1 MKENGCTR
9 EFIQAA
15 LMRRRLERLAS
26 MEDST
31 ASPTRERW
39 VCPRCGEDNK
49 PERQHCNNC
58 GAPAPWV
65 SKSFEVLSQCEDTE
79 DGFRGDTL
87 CVKGLRDNLRKIAAD
102 LEPAP
107 TAPCAQATTS
117 WLPSVLEGEN
127 LTIFQEGELRL
138 RVLPAAVSRKPF
150 SYKLTAGSTGARLK
164 VRGASVVIEGNG
176 KSALHTSIPLTPGQR
191 VLRSHARGPTHLARQ
206 PNIYVL
212 VLDSVKM
219 AGCAPLHAVGPSVG
233 PNIAVSL
240 AGEAGGGRGGD
251 AKFTG
256 RAGGRGSRSAAR
268 TPMKSASAP
277 QLEGTLSASIRKTLR
292 NRGEND
298 FGMVLGH
305 NPSAADDVYV
315 PRAMWS
321 DTADNPLKQAGNNWD
336 ARAFVE
342 EEKKR
347 EQHRLSM
354 KEYYRRELDK
364 QLEENK
370 AFRCSTSEHQSYDA
384 IVVGGGF
391 AGLAAVAQLAKSV
404 RRRSLRLLLVE
415 QGRGF
420 GGRVCTRRREQNGKL
435 LSFDHGC
442 QFFTPKAS
450 QPHFSDACRAWQDAE
465 VAGIWKGAI
474 GTLTLTGPNIHDA
487 DFEPFDS
494 AKVPLVG
501 LPTMSAIGKH
511 IIREA
516 QSSAIEFR
524 SCVGSKASKAS
535 WDDAAKVWTLQVN
548 SDPVQTCVLAVA
560 TSARSCVRLLG
571 EACASGREASK
582 VESNVCWALLVAT
595 SEPFSNLAWDAAVLQ
610 GGPGCFAWVSRNSSK
625 PARPKSPSPEC
636 WVLHASPDWSNPRAE
651 LEKGEVQGLLLEE
664 FCHIF
669 GCSTEVV
676 VYAEAFRWNNAF
688 PLNPSRLPE
697 KCIVEPDRMLVAGG
711 DWAVG
716 DRVGDAFE
724 SGVAI
729 AKAVRQA
736 KNSEFEDMAKT
747 VTADSFNKQR
757 RTQMEKDNEHEKRM
771 AMRKG
776 LDEQMALI
784 EERAKEARL
793 QDLMEGAEIKARS
806 IQLLCED
813 LDAQKKRREELKKH
827 GNETL
832 EAIARRA
839 TNNSNEKQME
849 KDELNARMREQLLQ
863 EQYRLAAQQERLKA
877 AQRTAD
883 AKEARYFATAGRDLE
898 ERYQHESMRQDRD
911 EKQHNLRLQLHYA
924 RREAARKKQ
933 QEKVLQGMRMQQGAA
948 DNSRE
953 LDRMGKERERD
964 AVNDAVRRAGEA
976 EGAKLQRQREAEL
989 ALQAEHAKM
998 MLQKQQRE
1006 KAEADWPRPRI
1017 TPGCSMA
1024 IDQSFVDM
1032 TAARA
1037 KGATVP
1043 KSYKPMHQV
1052 DAAKDLSKPLG
1063 APRIKP
1069 WVDLAKSYGPGGVN
1083 GVFMGDGRTK
1093 QSLMATGG
1101 CRRILTEATA
1111 RKTWSEGIGAEDM
1124 KAGEQ
1129 AALQRHHA
1137 NLLDKTVAVL
1147 SGLRNSAWPF
1157 TDPEQE
1163 QGSLVAAV
1171 VVAIDVMS
1179 RTDGDVQRL
1188 LAPDRGLLRNQ
1199 VKSGAPT
1206 ASEVF
1211 DYETLES
1218 GSFKHEHTFQ
1228 DWTSLESIAASANMD
1243 ASFSNPEFCGLAH
1256 ELLTYDGLIVLR
1268 LETVKRFAKQGSD
1281 GFQAMLE
1288 LVFPSG
1294 TTLIL
1299 PLPDNHVKRS
1309 NSRISTFH
1317 LDEVPGKS
1325 LSEAKHLLVN
1335 VWFPCPTCDLG
1346 SKRLALG
1353 RGRAFRDIARA
1364 EKLKVYGPGPRI
1376 PRSQPTVNYCLSPEG
1391 TEKLALSGDL
1401 AFTPEQSLAVFIS
1414 GTTSNLP
1421 VPICPHA
1428 GALPGSSQEFRY
1440 HVYARSIHTLEEL
1453 LPLTLQALRR
1463 SGPGYVGGAA
1473 GWFHTI
1479 QWGSTVQN
1487 LYPMLGGLALE
1498 GDNSH
1503 NLLRTLK
1510 RSGYRVGVF
1519 CEFRDY
1525 FCGEQE
1531 DLGLADD
1538 VFPLTRRDTWRETWV
1553 ESLCLAKVCGT
1564 ELKLEPLLAM
1574 AAAGRRWH
1582 RRAWSMAAAMI
1593 CALGLGLAAAFVG
1606 PASAAKDAA
1615 TASLRR
1621 PSSWQLGAEGRSSS
1635 GPGLA
1640 LSVLIAGAGPSGL
1653 LLAHRLLSAGA
1664 SVRLVEGRRDP
1675 RTDKSLQGRAYA
1687 LGLGIRGRTAIRTA
1701 GEQLWA
1707 SIKPNGFASERFKL
1721 HLSPSFAIDLRTPED
1736 NSGLEPSLLI
1746 YQSDL
1751 CSAMLDDLER
1761 SFSGTGRLQISF
1773 DTRLKSADPIAG
1785 SAVLQSGDKLEELA
1799 PVDVIAGCDGVN
1811 SAVRASIAGTCTGF
1825 KVEQKQLPGSL
1836 KVLRFPQMPEKLDPT
1851 AVHAIPGKGGTSAFV
1866 EPTAR
1871 GGCAL
1876 INWREPGKDGKT
1888 EPGLGDLADAA
1899 QAREVLAASF
1909 PLIADAMDEESAKQ
1923 FVSQKASRAST
1934 VKCNT
1939 YSFGRAVLLGD
1950 AAHSTGGASGQGCN
1964 SALQDA
1970 VVLAEVLQ
1978 KEVADAGHDVPE
1990 ALALYSKKQD
2000 AVVLAEV
2007 LQKEVADA
2015 GHDVPEALALYSK
2028 KQVPEGHALLDLSL
2042 GPGDSA
2048 GPLRRALYG
2057 AASFAGTLLSK
2068 LGLAEPPL
2076 QTLLTTCL
2084 TSFAEIRRDRDLY
2097 FGDFPSQEQFDRE
2110 IEKNTA

>member
-1 MKENGCTR
+1 MP
-9 EFIQAA
+9 
-15 LMRRRLERLAS
+15 S
-26 MEDST
+26 
-31 ASPTRERW
+31 
-39 VCPRCGEDNK
+39 
-49 PERQHCNNC
+49 
-58 GAPAPWV
+58 
-65 SKSFEVLSQCEDTE
+65 SQ
-79 DGFRGDTL
+79 
-87 CVKGLRDNLRKIAAD
+87 
-102 LEPAP
+102 
-107 TAPCAQATTS
+107 
-117 WLPSVLEGEN
+117 
-127 LTIFQEGELRL
+127 
-138 RVLPAAVSRKPF
+138 
-150 SYKLTAGSTGARLK
+150 
-164 VRGASVVIEGNG
+164 
-176 KSALHTSIPLTPGQR
+176 
-191 VLRSHARGPTHLARQ
+191 
-206 PNIYVL
+206 
-212 VLDSVKM
+212 
-219 AGCAPLHAVGPSVG
+219 
-233 PNIAVSL
+233 
-240 AGEAGGGRGGD
+240 
-251 AKFTG
+251 
-256 RAGGRGSRSAAR
+256 GSRSAAR

-277 QLEGTLSASIRKTLR
+277 QLEGTLNASIRKTLR

-298 FGMVLGH
+298 FGMVVGH
-305 NPSAADDVYV
+305 NSSAADDVYV

-347 EQHRLSM
+347 EQHRLAM
-354 KEYYRRELDK
+354 KDYYRRELDK

-391 AGLAAVAQLAKSV
+391 AGLAVVAQLAKSV

-420 GGRVCTRRREQNGKL
+420 GGRVCTRRREQHNGNL

-450 QPHFSDACRAWQDAE
+450 QPHFSDACRAWQDAG

-474 GTLTLTGPNIHDA
+474 GTLTLTGSGFHNA

-524 SCVGSKASKAS
+524 SCTGSKAAKAS

-548 SDPVQTCVLAVA
+548 SDPVQTSVLAVA

-595 SEPFSNLAWDAAVLQ
+595 SEPLSNLAWDAAVV

-651 LEKGEVQGLLLEE
+651 LEKGEAQGLLLEE
-664 FCHIF
+664 FCRHF
-669 GCSTEVV
+669 GCSTEDV

-688 PLNPSRLPE
+688 PLNPARLPE
-697 KCIVEPDRMLVAGG
+697 KCIVEPGRRLVAGG

-724 SGVAI
+724 SGVAMG
-729 AKAVRQA
+729 KAVNSLLGLLLLECVHPIVTHSYCPPAPRQA

-757 RTQMEKDNEHEKRM
+757 RTQMEKDNEYEKRM

-784 EERAKEARL
+784 EQRAKEARL

-911 EKQHNLRLQLHYA
+911 EKQYNLRLQLHYA
-924 RREAARKKQ
+924 RRDAARKKQ

-976 EGAKLQRQREAEL
+976 EGAKLRRQREAEL

-998 MLQKQQRE
+998 MLLKQQRE
-1006 KAEADWPRPRI
+1006 KAQADWPRPRI

-1032 TAARA
+1032 TEARA

-1063 APRIKP
+1063 APRVKP

-1101 CRRILTEATA
+1101 CRRILTEAA
-1111 RKTWSEGIGAEDM
+1111 AGKTWSEGIGAEDM

-1147 SGLRNSAWPF
+1147 SGLRNS
-1157 TDPEQE
+1157 DPEQE

-1171 VVAIDVMS
+1171 VVAIAGLLALQSLRRRRELQDVMS
-1179 RTDGDVQRL
+1179 RTDGDVQSL
-1188 LAPDRGLLRNQ
+1188 LAPDRGLSRNQ

-1243 ASFSNPEFCGLAH
+1243 ASLSNPEFCGLAH
-1256 ELLTYDGLIVLR
+1256 ELLTHDGLIVLR

-1281 GFQAMLE
+1281 GFQAMLD

-1335 VWFPCPTCDLG
+1335 VWFPCPSCEVG
-1346 SKRLALG
+1346 SKRLAVG
-1353 RGRAFRDIARA
+1353 RGRAFRDIAHA

-1391 TEKLALSGDL
+1391 TEKLAVAGDL

-1414 GTTSNLP
+1414 GTTSTLP
-1421 VPICPHA
+1421 IPICPHA

-1463 SGPGYVGGAA
+1463 SGPGYVGGAVGFTA
-1473 GWFHTI
+1473 SSGAARSKISTPC
-1479 QWGSTVQN
+1479 WGAS
-1487 LYPMLGGLALE
+1487 
-1498 GDNSH
+1498 NSRGTT
-1503 NLLRTLK
+1503 RTTFSAHS
-1510 RSGYRVGVF
+1510 SGV
-1519 CEFRDY
+1519 
-1525 FCGEQE
+1525 
-1531 DLGLADD
+1531 A
-1538 VFPLTRRDTWRETWV
+1538 
-1553 ESLCLAKVCGT
+1553 T
-1564 ELKLEPLLAM
+1564 ELE
-1574 AAAGRRWH
+1574 
-1582 RRAWSMAAAMI
+1582 
-1593 CALGLGLAAAFVG
+1593 C
-1606 PASAAKDAA
+1606 SA
-1615 TASLRR
+1615 
-1621 PSSWQLGAEGRSSS
+1621 SS
-1635 GPGLA
+1635 G
-1640 LSVLIAGAGPSGL
+1640 IT
-1653 LLAHRLLSAGA
+1653 SAG
-1664 SVRLVEGRRDP
+1664 SRR
-1675 RTDKSLQGRAYA
+1675 SWG
-1687 LGLGIRGRTAIRTA
+1687 
-1701 GEQLWA
+1701 
-1707 SIKPNGFASERFKL
+1707 
-1721 HLSPSFAIDLRTPED
+1721 
-1736 NSGLEPSLLI
+1736 
-1746 YQSDL
+1746 
-1751 CSAMLDDLER
+1751 
-1761 SFSGTGRLQISF
+1761 
-1773 DTRLKSADPIAG
+1773 
-1785 SAVLQSGDKLEELA
+1785 
-1799 PVDVIAGCDGVN
+1799 
-1811 SAVRASIAGTCTGF
+1811 
-1825 KVEQKQLPGSL
+1825 
-1836 KVLRFPQMPEKLDPT
+1836 
-1851 AVHAIPGKGGTSAFV
+1851 
-1866 EPTAR
+1866 
-1871 GGCAL
+1871 
-1876 INWREPGKDGKT
+1876 WRMT
-1888 EPGLGDLADAA
+1888 FF
-1899 QAREVLAASF
+1899 R
-1909 PLIADAMDEESAKQ
+1909 
-1923 FVSQKASRAST
+1923 
-1934 VKCNT
+1934 
-1939 YSFGRAVLLGD
+1939 
-1950 AAHSTGGASGQGCN
+1950 
-1964 SALQDA
+1964 
-1970 VVLAEVLQ
+1970 
-1978 KEVADAGHDVPE
+1978 
-1990 ALALYSKKQD
+1990 
-2000 AVVLAEV
+2000 
-2007 LQKEVADA
+2007 
-2015 GHDVPEALALYSK
+2015 
-2028 KQVPEGHALLDLSL
+2028 
-2042 GPGDSA
+2042 
-2048 GPLRRALYG
+2048 
-2057 AASFAGTLLSK
+2057 
-2068 LGLAEPPL
+2068 
-2076 QTLLTTCL
+2076 
-2084 TSFAEIRRDRDLY
+2084 
-2097 FGDFPSQEQFDRE
+2097 
-2110 IEKNTA
+2110 

>member
-1 MKENGCTR
+1 MAWLKRTSPVNGK
-9 EFIQAA
+9 
-15 LMRRRLERLAS
+15 MRSCSE
-26 MEDST
+26 
-31 ASPTRERW
+31 
-39 VCPRCGEDNK
+39 
-49 PERQHCNNC
+49 
-58 GAPAPWV
+58 
-65 SKSFEVLSQCEDTE
+65 
-79 DGFRGDTL
+79 
-87 CVKGLRDNLRKIAAD
+87 
-102 LEPAP
+102 AP
-107 TAPCAQATTS
+107 TAT
-117 WLPSVLEGEN
+117 
-127 LTIFQEGELRL
+127 
-138 RVLPAAVSRKPF
+138 
-150 SYKLTAGSTGARLK
+150 
-164 VRGASVVIEGNG
+164 
-176 KSALHTSIPLTPGQR
+176 
-191 VLRSHARGPTHLARQ
+191 
-206 PNIYVL
+206 
-212 VLDSVKM
+212 D
-219 AGCAPLHAVGPSVG
+219 
-233 PNIAVSL
+233 
-240 AGEAGGGRGGD
+240 
-251 AKFTG
+251 
-256 RAGGRGSRSAAR
+256 
-268 TPMKSASAP
+268 
-277 QLEGTLSASIRKTLR
+277 KT
-292 NRGEND
+292 
-298 FGMVLGH
+298 M
-305 NPSAADDVYV
+305 
-315 PRAMWS
+315 
-321 DTADNPLKQAGNNWD
+321 
-336 ARAFVE
+336 
-342 EEKKR
+342 
-347 EQHRLSM
+347 
-354 KEYYRRELDK
+354 
-364 QLEENK
+364 
-370 AFRCSTSEHQSYDA
+370 
-384 IVVGGGF
+384 
-391 AGLAAVAQLAKSV
+391 
-404 RRRSLRLLLVE
+404 
-415 QGRGF
+415 
-420 GGRVCTRRREQNGKL
+420 
-435 LSFDHGC
+435 
-442 QFFTPKAS
+442 
-450 QPHFSDACRAWQDAE
+450 
-465 VAGIWKGAI
+465 AI
-474 GTLTLTGPNIHDA
+474 GT
-487 DFEPFDS
+487 
-494 AKVPLVG
+494 
-501 LPTMSAIGKH
+501 
-511 IIREA
+511 
-516 QSSAIEFR
+516 
-524 SCVGSKASKAS
+524 
-535 WDDAAKVWTLQVN
+535 
-548 SDPVQTCVLAVA
+548 
-560 TSARSCVRLLG
+560 
-571 EACASGREASK
+571 
-582 VESNVCWALLVAT
+582 
-595 SEPFSNLAWDAAVLQ
+595 
-610 GGPGCFAWVSRNSSK
+610 
-625 PARPKSPSPEC
+625 
-636 WVLHASPDWSNPRAE
+636 
-651 LEKGEVQGLLLEE
+651 
-664 FCHIF
+664 
-669 GCSTEVV
+669 
-676 VYAEAFRWNNAF
+676 
-688 PLNPSRLPE
+688 
-697 KCIVEPDRMLVAGG
+697 
-711 DWAVG
+711 
-716 DRVGDAFE
+716 
-724 SGVAI
+724 
-729 AKAVRQA
+729 
-736 KNSEFEDMAKT
+736 
-747 VTADSFNKQR
+747 
-757 RTQMEKDNEHEKRM
+757 
-771 AMRKG
+771 
-776 LDEQMALI
+776 
-784 EERAKEARL
+784 
-793 QDLMEGAEIKARS
+793 
-806 IQLLCED
+806 
-813 LDAQKKRREELKKH
+813 REEL
-827 GNETL
+827 GL
-832 EAIARRA
+832 A
-839 TNNSNEKQME
+839 
-849 KDELNARMREQLLQ
+849 D

-898 ERYQHESMRQDRD
+898 ERYRHESMRQDRD

-953 LDRMGKERERD
+953 LDRMGKDGFSESRHCAPFPLLSALSLPERERD

-976 EGAKLQRQREAEL
+976 EGAKLKRQREAEL

-998 MLQKQQRE
+998 MLQKQQRD

-1032 TAARA
+1032 TEARA

-1063 APRIKP
+1063 APRVKP

-1137 NLLDKTVAVL
+1137 NLLDKTDRLPANEKLGMLFSSITFCSDRRCVLNRSRTQYAKLGRIPSRNLARLSAFHQDVAII
-1147 SGLRNSAWPF
+1147 SGLQN

-1163 QGSLVAAV
+1163 QASLVAAV
-1171 VVAIDVMS
+1171 VVAIAGLLAFQSLRRRRELQDVMS
-1179 RTDGDVQRL
+1179 KTDGEVQRL
-1188 LAPDRGLLRNQ
+1188 LAPDRGLPRNQ
-1199 VKSGAPT
+1199 VKSGVST

-1211 DYETLES
+1211 DYETLET
-1218 GSFKHEHTFQ
+1218 GSFKREHTFQ
-1228 DWTSLESIAASANMD
+1228 DWTTLESIAASASID
-1243 ASFSNPEFCGLAH
+1243 ASFSNPEFCRLAH
-1256 ELLTYDGLIVLR
+1256 ELLTHDGLV
-1268 LETVKRFAKQGSD
+1268 D
-1281 GFQAMLE
+1281 GFQAMLD
-1288 LVFPSG
+1288 LVFPPG
-1294 TTLIL
+1294 TKLII

-1325 LSEAKHLLVN
+1325 VDEAKHLLVN
-1335 VWFPCPTCDLG
+1335 VWFPCPACDVG
-1346 SKRLALG
+1346 SKRLALV
-1353 RGRAFRDIARA
+1353 RGRAFRDVAHA

-1391 TEKLALSGDL
+1391 AEKLALAGEL

-1421 VPICPHA
+1421 IPICPHA

-1440 HVYARSIHTLEEL
+1440 HAGILESQLPCCDCADGSRLADCFSVAKLQDEIPRQQDGGTSLSIHTLEEL

-1473 GWFHTI
+1473 GWFHSI

-1487 LYPMLGGLALE
+1487 LYPMLGGLELE

-1510 RSGYRVGVF
+1510 QSGYRVGVF

-1553 ESLCLAKVCGT
+1553 ESCLAT
-1564 ELKLEPLLAM
+1564 M
-1574 AAAGRRWH
+1574 AQ
-1582 RRAWSMAAAMI
+1582 AAMVDG
-1593 CALGLGLAAAFVG
+1593 CCDGLCVGSGLGC
-1606 PASAAKDAA
+1606 
-1615 TASLRR
+1615 R
-1621 PSSWQLGAEGRSSS
+1621 
-1635 GPGLA
+1635 
-1640 LSVLIAGAGPSGL
+1640 ICPSGL

-1701 GEQLWA
+1701 GEELWS

-1761 SFSGTGRLQISF
+1761 SFSGTGRLQLSF

-1799 PVDVIAGCDGVN
+1799 PVDMIAGCDGVN
-1811 SAVRASIAGTCTGF
+1811 SAVRASIAGACAGF
-1825 KVEQKQLPGSL
+1825 KVEQTQLPGSL
-1836 KVLRFPQMPEKLDPT
+1836 KVLRFSQMPEKLDPT

-1876 INWREPGKDGKT
+1876 INWREPGKDAKT

-1899 QAREVLAASF
+1899 EAREVLAASF
-1909 PLIADAMDEESAKQ
+1909 PLIADAMDDESAKQ

-1970 VVLAEVLQ
+1970 VVLAEILQ
-1978 KEVADAGHDVPE
+1978 KEVAA
-1990 ALALYSKKQD
+1990 
-2000 AVVLAEV
+2000 
-2007 LQKEVADA
+2007 A

-2084 TSFAEIRRDRDLY
+2084 TSFSEIRRDRDLY
-2097 FGDFPSQEQFDRE
+2097 FGDFPSQEEHSPCAVRLRRQGSTRCPRCAGTKLLSEEVLDFSLAYLRSHRKRPNFVFTKLYGWHTTQDPHQLSKQSLLNHCCLTSMAQDLMCFDPKSPVHGDKDPGAS
-2110 IEKNTA
+2110 EKDTLKPCVSQRGYTAFGSEHLGARPIMAHLWR